1 MATNPV
7 GFGNVREKGIPFIS
21 SILYLRHCKTQKYL
35 GFECVLNII
44 FFSWHQNYSFILV
57 FERSYQEQIV
67 KILFAAFATF
77 QMLSQRGCLKRQH
90 GRSV

>member
-1 MATNPV
+1 MILGQLRMGARQVKNAPL
-7 GFGNVREKGIPFIS
+7 
-21 SILYLRHCKTQKYL
+21 LYLRHWKTQKYL
-35 GFECVLNII
+35 GFECLLNII
-44 FFSWHQNYSFILV
+44 FFMASKLQFHFIL
-57 FERSYQEQIV
+57 ERCYQEQIV